1 MTMIRIGGDG
11 TDNEGVSAY
20 RAEPAGDGTA
30 VKGALV
36 VIHEI
41 WGLAD
46 HIKSVADRFAREGYL
61 VLAPDLLSGVGIT
74 PEIGEELQRAGTAGE
89 EARTELQ
96 PALREAMSAS
106 RSPDFAA
113 WAVPALSSLV
123 DELAADPRVN
133 GRIAVTGFCFGGSYA
148 FALAAADHRI
158 RASVPFYGSPPE
170 LAGVGEIHC
179 PVLAFYGD
187 QDTRLMETL
196 PEVEQA
202 MTKAGVPFTAKVY
215 PGVGHAF
222 FNDSNAHAYN
232 AEAATDAW
240 QRTLAF
246 LDAHLDPAV
255 TE

>member
-1 MTMIRIGGDG
+1 MVKVGNSTGNGGG
-11 TDNEGVSAY
+11 AGIEGLDAY
-20 RAEPAGDGTA
+20 RAEPASGDGNA

-46 HIKSVADRFAREGYL
+46 HIKHVADRFAEQGYL
-61 VLAPDLLSGVGIT
+61 VLAPDLLGGVGIT
-74 PEIGEELQRAGTAGE
+74 AEIGAELQQARNAGE
-89 EARTELQ
+89 QARTELQ
-96 PALREAMSAS
+96 PVFREAMSAS

-113 WAVPALSSLV
+113 WAVPALSSVV
-123 DELAADPRVN
+123 DELAADRRVK
-133 GRIAVTGFCFGGSYA
+133 GRLGVTGFCFGGSYA

-170 LAGVGEIHC
+170 LAAVCEIPC

-196 PEVEQA
+196 PGVEQA
-202 MTKAGVPFTAKVY
+202 MTKAGVPFTATVY

-222 FNDSNAHAYN
+222 FNDSNAHTYN
-232 AEAATDAW
+232 ADAAADAW

-246 LDAHLDPAV
+246 LDAHLG
-255 TE
+255 